1 MTKDQAKEILQGVP
15 VEVYTAVKW
24 HIKEGENKCVCTDQ
38 PPYKECLEHS
48 GY

>member
-24 HIKEGENKCVCTDQ
+24 HIKEEESK
-38 PPYKECLEHS
+38 
-48 GY
+48 

>member
-24 HIKEGENKCVCTDQ
+24 HIKEGENK
-38 PPYKECLEHS
+38 
-48 GY
+48 